1 MELVDQAVLVLPRD
15 KALGQ
20 ARQMSLVGH
29 ATLGD
34 ICLSTIEPLQPV
46 VNWVVCLLSVP
57 IRLIVI

>member
-20 ARQMSLVGH
+20 ARQMSLDGR

-34 ICLSTIEPLQPV
+34 ICLSTIEPSQPV